1 MAAANKRTLPHVRAL
16 DADGGRGN
24 WAARMG
30 TLASGE
36 HPVLCSEAFNEF
48 TRVLHELL
56 QGDAEV
62 EAEVLAG
69 HRGLTACCRVLNE
82 LMCSDIE
89 RDGDPALVLGASLVD
104 RCLLAGVVMKVLK
117 CLYVT
122 LDCRAFFH
130 PYQRSLPPGHVCS
143 AIFFCIGVVAGSE
156 LALCPR
162 TAICSCGTCLNS
174 SLVA

>member
-1 MAAANKRTLPHVRAL
+1 MATANKRTLPHVRAV

-36 HPVLCSEAFNEF
+36 HPLLCSEAFNEF

-69 HRGLTACCRVLNE
+69 HRGLNACCRVLNE
-82 LMCSDIE
+82 LMCSDNE
-89 RDGDPALVLGASLVD
+89 RDGDPAFVLGASLVD

-117 CLYVT
+117 CLYVN
-122 LDCRAFFH
+122 LDCVFFPSILAQPAPVMCFAFF
-130 PYQRSLPPGHVCS
+130 
-143 AIFFCIGVVAGSE
+143 FIGAVAGFE
-156 LALCPR
+156 QALWHR
-162 TAICSCGTCLNS
+162 TATWLCGTCLNS
-174 SLVA
+174 SPVA